1 MKNYTKLI
9 ILVLLL
15 SCYTLVLIR
24 PVKLYETDIGRLI
37 KNGEIILASFSE
49 QIKSTSNIF
58 NSNYYSYAYP
68 NTEFINH
75 HWAAG
80 IIFYKIWLLF
90 NFTGLHL
97 FTIFINLFSFL
108 IFFYI
113 AYKKSNFVI
122 ATTTAFILM
131 PLLATRPEIR
141 PEIFSYLFL
150 GVYLFILF
158 GIRDKNIPFRYI
170 YTLPL
175 IMIFWVNLHIFFI
188 FGFFLLFIFII
199 DDCLRNS
206 GWKKN
211 IKKYYLVI
219 FLLFLAG
226 GLNPN
231 GFKGLLYPLRIF
243 ENYGVTVL
251 ENIPPYLVFKQGLL
265 SWVVIALFFLT
276 FIFYLITFLSIAK
289 SDKRKFFLEFSLFFT
304 FGFLAWLMTRAL
316 ILYALFSLPL
326 IAWIIS
332 YKQLP
337 INKIKIGIQH
347 KKIIFILIILI
358 FLNISQRILNDLK
371 SLKLGLLPGESD
383 VADYIIN
390 NNIQGNLFNDF
401 NSGGYVIY
409 YLYPHIKPFV
419 DNRPEAYPKNFF
431 ENTYYKIFEEND
443 EELKWKE
450 ISQKYDINIIMLSKR
465 KLSQKFIERRIND
478 PNWNLIMMKNT
489 TMLFIKNN
497 KTMQK

>member
-1 MKNYTKLI
+1 M
-9 ILVLLL
+9 
-15 SCYTLVLIR
+15 
-24 PVKLYETDIGRLI
+24 
-37 KNGEIILASFSE
+37 
-49 QIKSTSNIF
+49 
-58 NSNYYSYAYP
+58 
-68 NTEFINH
+68 
-75 HWAAG
+75 
-80 IIFYKIWLLF
+80 
-90 NFTGLHL
+90 
-97 FTIFINLFSFL
+97 
-108 IFFYI
+108 
-113 AYKKSNFVI
+113 
-122 ATTTAFILM
+122 
-131 PLLATRPEIR
+131 
-141 PEIFSYLFL
+141 
-150 GVYLFILF
+150 
-158 GIRDKNIPFRYI
+158 
-170 YTLPL
+170 
-175 IMIFWVNLHIFFI
+175 
-188 FGFFLLFIFII
+188 
-199 DDCLRNS
+199 
-206 GWKKN
+206 
-211 IKKYYLVI
+211 
-219 FLLFLAG
+219 
-226 GLNPN
+226 
-231 GFKGLLYPLRIF
+231 
-243 ENYGVTVL
+243 
-251 ENIPPYLVFKQGLL
+251 
-265 SWVVIALFFLT
+265 
-276 FIFYLITFLSIAK
+276 
-289 SDKRKFFLEFSLFFT
+289 EFSLFFT

-337 INKIKIGIQH
+337 INKIKIGTQH

-409 YLYPHIKPFV
+409 YLYPQIKPFV